1 MTCKVRAIRPW
12 LLQAAVRELLVQPN
26 AVWYLNQLVG
36 VGYRLDTE
44 PELLPEVT
52 APHPLS
58 DGAMPRRP
66 KDAFYY
72 SRLGKRQCN
81 SVRVVVALDRV
92 GGAIDEDGEVIFNF
106 HTPLYILY
114 GYLLRKSTACRFAA
128 QLIRPTA
135 RRGRGRLQPGSGEP
149 LRQR

>member
-1 MTCKVRAIRPW
+1 M
-12 LLQAAVRELLVQPN
+12 RELLVQPN

-36 VGYRLDTE
+36 AGYRLDTE
-44 PELLPEVT
+44 PELLPEVA

-92 GGAIDEDGEVIFNF
+92 GKGIDEAGEVISVF
-106 HTPLYILY
+106 T
-114 GYLLRKSTACRFAA
+114 
-128 QLIRPTA
+128 RPCII
-135 RRGRGRLQPGSGEP
+135 SMDSY
-149 LRQR
+149 